1 MKKRLVIIFAAALIV
16 GIIFSFKPLM
26 KIASDSFWNFIAEQ
40 FEKEE
45 QERRQRIEN
54 GEIVAGKD
62 TVLIWENKYEI
73 GHFPD
78 GNHLEI
84 HIDGLINPVLKNV
97 TAHKVKKEKLY
108 IVSEEGYAVIN
119 KNNICTVYV
128 TVPSDEF
135 VNGYSLDKEGN
146 RSYISRYIEDENI
159 QYLSAFDEFSEEE
172 QEMLN
177 KLKKR

>member
-1 MKKRLVIIFAAALIV
+1 MKKRLIIICIVSVTVILIFNLR
-16 GIIFSFKPLM
+16 PLP
-26 KIASDSFWNFIAEQ
+26 KITSDSFWNFIAEQ

-62 TVLIWENKYEI
+62 TVLIWEDKYEI
-73 GHFPD
+73 GHFYD

-84 HIDGLINPVLKNV
+84 YRNSLFDTVLKNV
-97 TAHKVKKEKLY
+97 TAYKVKKEKLY

-119 KNNICTVYV
+119 KDNICTVYV
-128 TVPSDEF
+128 TVPPNEF
-135 VNGYSLDKEGN
+135 VNGYSLDKDGN

-159 QYLSAFDEFSEEE
+159 QYLSDFDEFSEEE

>member
-78 GNHLEI
+78 SNHLEI
-84 HIDGLINPVLKNV
+84 YIDGLINPVLKNV
-97 TAHKVKKEKLY
+97 TAHKVKK
-108 IVSEEGYAVIN
+108 
-119 KNNICTVYV
+119 KNYT
-128 TVPSDEF
+128 
-135 VNGYSLDKEGN
+135 
-146 RSYISRYIEDENI
+146 
-159 QYLSAFDEFSEEE
+159 
-172 QEMLN
+172 
-177 KLKKR
+177 